1 MSAVEYGRVREEDG
15 GGAHSAQAGKA
26 AQKEK
31 GKQEGG
37 GEEGRRYEKEGG
49 AHSYP
54 IEEGAAQ
61 PAEGRKEA
69 QKEVETRGRWR
80 GRKEAE
86 KGGATLQE
94 RRRGKEGR
102 APKAYF

>member
-1 MSAVEYGRVREEDG
+1 MRRMSAVEYGRVREEDG

-61 PAEGRKEA
+61 PAEGLLKRAPHSQQRGGRKHRRRW
-69 QKEVETRGRWR
+69 KTRGRW
-80 GRKEAE
+80 
-86 KGGATLQE
+86 
-94 RRRGKEGR
+94 
-102 APKAYF
+102 